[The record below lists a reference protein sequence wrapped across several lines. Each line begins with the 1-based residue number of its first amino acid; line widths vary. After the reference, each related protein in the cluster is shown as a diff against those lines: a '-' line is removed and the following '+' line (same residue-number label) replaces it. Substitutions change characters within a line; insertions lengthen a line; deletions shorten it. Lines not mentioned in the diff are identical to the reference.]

1 MTYLHLKRLF
11 VALSLTAAFTALLSA
26 SARREDPPENVTPQ
40 VVVMRTVRTEP
51 PQQTTRLLTGG
62 TAYREG
68 ERGEMTLMGDSPY
81 LKTVDAESLLIAPY
95 DFTFEQDGPAVLIVH
110 THTTEAYTPCDGWQ
124 YEPSGDY
131 RTLDKSQS
139 IVRVGAAIA
148 DALAARGIEALHDTN
163 VYDRP
168 SFSQAYNTALPQI
181 QKTLA
186 EHPSVRIVLDVHRDA
201 YAVGGEQQAY
211 LTELDGEPSAQIL
224 LVVGDGGNYDYDGW
238 RQNLKWTLKVY
249 AAANRAAPNLVRTL
263 RLDHARYNQHL
274 MPGSM
279 LVEVGSAGNTL
290 PQALCAARAFADA
303 LADVIDGLK
312 TGY

>member
-1 MTYLHLKRLF
+1 MTYLRLKRLF

-26 SARREDPPENVTPQ
+26 SARHEVPSEPTAPQ
-40 VVVMRTVRTEP
+40 VVVMRTVYTAAA
-51 PQQTTRLLTGG
+51 PQARLLTGG
-62 TAYREG
+62 NAYREG

-81 LKTVDAESLLIAPY
+81 LKSVDAEALLIAPY

-110 THTTEAYTPCDGWQ
+110 THTTEAYTPSDGWD
-124 YEPSGDY
+124 YEASGEY
-131 RTLDKSQS
+131 RTDDPMHSV
-139 IVRVGAAIA
+139 VRVGAAIA
-148 DALAARGIEALHDTN
+148 DALTARGIEVLHDTA

-186 EHPSVRIVLDVHRDA
+186 EHPSIRVILDVHRDA
-201 YAVGGEQQAY
+201 FAVGGRQQAY
-211 LTELDGEPSAQIL
+211 LTELDGEESAQVL
-224 LVVGDGGNYDYDGW
+224 LVVGDGGNYGYDGW
-238 RQNLKWTLKVY
+238 RQNLKWNLKVY

-274 MPGSM
+274 LPGSM
-279 LVEVGSAGNTL
+279 LVEVGAAGNTL
-290 PQALCAARAFADA
+290 PQALRAARAFADA

-312 TGY
+312 